1 LNNSLSA
8 AREPAPL
15 KSVEKLSFYPW
26 LVVCI
31 PCIGAFIG
39 QVDASI
45 VQLTLP
51 ALEEYFH
58 ATLPTV
64 SWVATAYLLAY
75 AATLPIFA
83 RMSEM
88 FGRKL
93 LYIAG
98 YALFT
103 AASLLC
109 GLALD
114 VRLLIAFRL
123 LQGVGGGLLGAN
135 SLTILAKAAGPHRR
149 GRAMGLFATAQAVG
163 VSVGPVVGGLLL
175 STLGWRWVFWV
186 SIPFGLAGIILGW
199 LVLPQTAESDSNK
212 RFDLWGAV
220 LLTPALASVV
230 ILLSEFQ
237 TWKPGS
243 TALIAL
249 LSAILLACFAWRE
262 LRQTSPLIDLHLF
275 GVPAFLG
282 GVIGVNLSYALLY
295 AMFFLMSFAFMRG
308 FGDSAISAGLHLA
321 VVPISLGLVA
331 PIGGKL
337 YERFGPRLL
346 TTAGMILCSAAIVIL
361 SLSLIRMQHDITG
374 MAALSLFG
382 IGLGIY
388 IAPNNS
394 ATIAAAPAGRTGVAG
409 GLVNLMRV
417 LGCMGGIVT
426 ASTALSLRLHARTG
440 AGNRT
445 VGVPAPAIV
454 GAVHEVLWTLLFF
467 TIIAG
472 GTSLFRPA
480 PEDDQS
486 SS

>member
-220 LLTPALASVV
+220 LLTPALGSVV
-230 ILLSEFQ
+230 ILFSEFQ
-237 TWKPGS
+237 TW
-243 TALIAL
+243 
-249 LSAILLACFAWRE
+249 
-262 LRQTSPLIDLHLF
+262 
-275 GVPAFLG
+275 
-282 GVIGVNLSYALLY
+282 
-295 AMFFLMSFAFMRG
+295 
-308 FGDSAISAGLHLA
+308 
-321 VVPISLGLVA
+321 
-331 PIGGKL
+331 
-337 YERFGPRLL
+337 
-346 TTAGMILCSAAIVIL
+346 
-361 SLSLIRMQHDITG
+361 
-374 MAALSLFG
+374 
-382 IGLGIY
+382 
-388 IAPNNS
+388 
-394 ATIAAAPAGRTGVAG
+394 
-409 GLVNLMRV
+409 
-417 LGCMGGIVT
+417 
-426 ASTALSLRLHARTG
+426 
-440 AGNRT
+440 
-445 VGVPAPAIV
+445 
-454 GAVHEVLWTLLFF
+454 
-467 TIIAG
+467 
-472 GTSLFRPA
+472 
-480 PEDDQS
+480 
-486 SS
+486 